1 MSNLLKYNEKLRLEY
16 NFEKNKEIELEKLTC
31 GSKIKVW
38 WKCKKGHEWEA
49 SIVNRNRGSG
59 CIKCHIIE
67 RKKMDTN
74 AKEYFNLANQYFDSS
89 KLLIETII
97 ENKNQNIGIG
107 FSENEAMLNMVY
119 NIKKSD
125 ARLLIPALFL
135 GYQSMELYIKGLL
148 LLKKE
153 KIKYDHDVKVFYIQ
167 LKKCYGENSN
177 ICRDID
183 DFYENQ
189 IKILNNYKE
198 KNRINSIKD
207 LYESF
212 RYPEIRN
219 GNIDHLNLKYNG
231 EKVVTQLKTLL
242 HQMTKIEQ
250 EVLKEYSNNENCS
263 K

>member
-1 MSNLLKYNEKLRLEY
+1 MSNLLKYNEKLMLEY

-198 KNRINSIKD
+198 KNRIN
-207 LYESF
+207 
-212 RYPEIRN
+212 
-219 GNIDHLNLKYNG
+219 YNRG
-231 EKVVTQLKTLL
+231 
-242 HQMTKIEQ
+242 
-250 EVLKEYSNNENCS
+250 
-263 K
+263 